1 MDREASMTVPS
12 WVIVTGA
19 VIMAVPFG
27 WGLGVVVAM
36 LAVGRDVGV
45 LPAAIIP
52 FAIIGSIWFA
62 LSSAIPPLLRLAT
75 LTAGTVLFLIFG

>member
-1 MDREASMTVPS
+1 MRVPS
-12 WVIVTGA
+12 WVVVTAA

-27 WGLGVVVAM
+27 WGLGVVIAM

-52 FAIIGSIWFA
+52 FAIVGSIWFA
-62 LSSAIPPLLRLAT
+62 LSSVTTPLIRLAA